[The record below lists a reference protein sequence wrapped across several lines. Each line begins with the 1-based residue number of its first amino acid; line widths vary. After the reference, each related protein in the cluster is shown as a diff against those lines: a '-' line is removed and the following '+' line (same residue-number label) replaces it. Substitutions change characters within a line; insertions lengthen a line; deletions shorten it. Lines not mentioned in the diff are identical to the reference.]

1 MCEGY
6 SDKQGKTPS
15 SLTRQ
20 HSGTKRLS
28 PGVAWSETLPRLRDE
43 RGRRDTN
50 NIKLQNRAE
59 VGGKNSR
66 LLFFSPTES
75 VRVGIELGEEREEE
89 MTTAGNWWQSFQDFG
104 YWRLE
109 HSPFLPLLLL
119 SFPFFISC
127 LSDHLFFLLPSPFL
141 SFLSSSPLSSF
152 SVFLPFFTFFY
163 LYFSSFCF

>member
-75 VRVGIELGEEREEE
+75 VRVGIEWGRR
-89 MTTAGNWWQSFQDFG
+89 GK
-104 YWRLE
+104 RR
-109 HSPFLPLLLL
+109 
-119 SFPFFISC
+119 
-127 LSDHLFFLLPSPFL
+127 
-141 SFLSSSPLSSF
+141 
-152 SVFLPFFTFFY
+152 
-163 LYFSSFCF
+163 